1 MSECYVLKTCDA
13 NCDPKYVTFVQS
25 PPTITARI
33 MDATRFDR
41 HEDAEDVRY
50 YLESLPVEY
59 RPTCLNL
66 AVLRY
71 EP

>member
-1 MSECYVLKTCDA
+1 MSECYVLKTSHS
-13 NCDPKYVTFVQS
+13 NCDTKYVTFAKS

-41 HEDAEDVRY
+41 EEDAEDVRY
-50 YLESLPVEY
+50 YLESLPIEFW
-59 RPTCLNL
+59 PTALNL
-66 AVLRY
+66 CVVRY